1 MSKLQYD
8 LGDAELEVLKV
19 LWEEGPA
26 VVREV
31 MNRLHQHGRELAY
44 TTVLTFLTRLEQKG
58 YVRSDK
64 SGLAYLY
71 TPVVSRERVTRSRLR
86 SLMDQLYDGAAAP
99 LVLQLIRSERFSSNE
114 IEQLHELI
122 DMLDKKPRKVRKK
135 TDGHRGPSHYT

>member
-8 LGDAELEVLKV
+8 LGDAELEVLKA
-19 LWEEGPA
+19 LWEDGPA

-31 MNRLHQHGRELAY
+31 MNRLHLRGREVAY

-71 TPVVSRERVTRSRLR
+71 TPVVSRERVTKSRLR
-86 SLMDQLYDGAAAP
+86 NLMNQLYDGAAAP
-99 LVLQLIRSERFSSNE
+99 MVLHLIRSERFSSNE

-122 DMLDKKPRKVRKK
+122 DTLDKKPKKTRKK
-135 TDGHRGPSHYT
+135 

>member
-1 MSKLQYD
+1 MSKRQHE

-19 LWEEGPA
+19 LWDEGPA

-31 MNRLHQHGRELAY
+31 MNRLHQCGREVAY

-71 TPVVSRERVTRSRLR
+71 TPVVSRERVTKSRLR
-86 SLMDQLYDGAAAP
+86 NLMDQLYDGAAAP
-99 LVLQLIRSERFSSNE
+99 MVLHLIRSERFSTHE
-114 IEQLHELI
+114 IEQLHDLI
-122 DMLDKKPRKVRKK
+122 DALDKKPKKTRKK
-135 TDGHRGPSHYT
+135 